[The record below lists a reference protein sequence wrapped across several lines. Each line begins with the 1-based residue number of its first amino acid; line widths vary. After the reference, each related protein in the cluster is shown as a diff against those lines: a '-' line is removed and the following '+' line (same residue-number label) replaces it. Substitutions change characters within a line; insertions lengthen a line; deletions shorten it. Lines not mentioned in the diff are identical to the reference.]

1 MPAILLLGKNGQVGR
16 ELQRSLAALGDLA
29 ALGRQDADFT
39 DFAALEDAVRG
50 AAPDV
55 IVNAAAYTAVDQ
67 AETDR
72 ATAYRVN
79 AEAVDVLAR
88 LAAGRGAWLVH
99 YSTDYVFDGKAAAP
113 YSEHDETAPQ
123 NVYGASKL
131 AGDVAVRDSGCRH
144 LIFRTSWVYGRG
156 GRNFM
161 HVILK
166 LAGERETLEVVTDQ
180 RGAPTSAELIAD
192 VTALCLARVLS
203 DRALAAT
210 AGGIYHLAAGGSA
223 TRHEFA
229 RYIVAEAI
237 ELGAR
242 LKTTPERVLPIPGSA
257 YVPAK
262 PAAKRPANSVL
273 DTGKLRTTFGVT
285 LPDWKTGVRK
295 LLPAL
300 IA

>member
-16 ELQRSLAALGDLA
+16 ELQRSLAAVGDLA
-29 ALGRQDADFT
+29 ALRRQDADFT
-39 DFAALEDAVRG
+39 DFAALEDAVRR

-55 IVNAAAYTAVDQ
+55 IVNAAAYTTVDK

-88 LAAGRGAWLVH
+88 LAARRGAWLVH
-99 YSTDYVFDGKAAAP
+99 YSTDYVFDGNSSEPYRENDPAAP
-113 YSEHDETAPQ
+113 QS
-123 NVYGASKL
+123 VYGASKL

-144 LIFRTSWVYGRG
+144 LLFRTSWVYGQG

-161 HVILK
+161 HAILK

-180 RGAPTSAELIAD
+180 RGAPTGAELIAE
-192 VTALCLARVLS
+192 VTALCLARVLN
-203 DRALAAT
+203 DRAFAET
-210 AGGIYHLAAGGSA
+210 AGGTYHLAAGGSA

-242 LKTTPERVLPIPGSA
+242 LKTTPERVLPVPGNA
-257 YVPAK
+257 HAT
-262 PAAKRPANSVL
+262 AAKRPANSVL
-273 DTGKLRTTFGVT
+273 NTGKLRTTFGVT